1 VTGERGDRLHS
12 AEFFGPERDH
22 WWNLDQLALI
32 ASRVGLGDVVSV
44 LDVGCGVGHWGRL
57 LGGVLPGQAQI
68 VGVDREPS
76 WVCEASAR
84 SERLGLSDRFRY
96 VEGRAEALPF
106 PDACFD
112 LVTCQTVLIH
122 VESPPA
128 VIGEMLRVA
137 KPGAVILAAEPN
149 NRAAALVA
157 TSNTAAASIDELLDE
172 ARFLLICE
180 RGKVALGEGDNSVG
194 DLVPGYFAQHGV
206 DEIQTFIADR
216 PAALVPP
223 YASEGQ
229 QALRDYVLREA
240 QEGTVG
246 WIREDAQRFF
256 IAGGGSA
263 ADFDGAW
270 ERRLQGRRLDAQA
283 LRDGTFH
290 TAGGTILYVVAGR
303 KPATGGTP

>member
-1 VTGERGDRLHS
+1 MSGEPGDRPHS

-32 ASRVGLGDVVSV
+32 ASRVGLGGVVSV

-57 LGGVLPGQAQI
+57 LASVLPPEARMI
-68 VGVDREPS
+68 GVDRES
-76 WVCEASAR
+76 AWVREASAR
-84 SERLGLSDRFRY
+84 AARAGVTERFRY
-96 VEGRAEALPF
+96 LEGRAEALPF
-106 PDACFD
+106 PDAGFD

-122 VESPPA
+122 VESPLA

-137 KPGAVILAAEPN
+137 KPGGVILVAEPN
-149 NRAAALVA
+149 NRTSALVA
-157 TSNTAAASIDELLDE
+157 TSNTAAASIEERLDE
-172 ARFLLICE
+172 ARFLLTCE
-180 RGKVALGEGDNSVG
+180 CGKVALGEGDNSVG

-206 DEIQTFIADR
+206 EEIQTFIADK

-223 YASEGQ
+223 YASAAQ

-240 QEGTVG
+240 EEGTVG

-263 ADFDGAW
+263 SDFDAAW
-270 ERRLQGRRLDAQA
+270 DRRLRARRLDAQA
-283 LRDGTFH
+283 LRDSTFH
-290 TAGGTILYVVAGR
+290 TAGGTILYIVAGR
-303 KPATGGTP
+303 KPATGGAP